1 MEMEI
6 ETLTISEY
14 FKDNKPCLSFHT
26 DTLENSD
33 KGIEE
38 VHRHDYYKIYLFDN
52 NEYNHNIDF
61 KRYNCVKNSISVLF
75 PHQFHKLENP
85 YNASGTVLMFTEEMF
100 CSEMLRKELRAYCL
114 DMKERLNC
122 ITLTEEAYN
131 EIKTL
136 SNMITDLYTDLNII
150 KKEQIRHLIK
160 LIILKLLDYTKTREL
175 SQKETSETNLFME
188 FTNMVDEKYREVRLV
203 SEYCELLDVTPKR
216 LNALSKKYNGQTAIQ
231 VIHEKIYIEARRLLA
246 FSEHT
251 HKEIAYNLN
260 FDSPSAF
267 SKFIQKKSGYT
278 PTQLQKKLTQIYIR
292 ED

>member
-1 MEMEI
+1 MDI
-6 ETLTISEY
+6 KTLTISEY
-14 FKDNKPCLSFHT
+14 FNDNKPCLSFHSDRLE
-26 DTLENSD
+26 DTD
-33 KGIEE
+33 KGVDE

-52 NEYNHNIDF
+52 SGCNHNIDF
-61 KRYNCVKNSISVLF
+61 KRYECTQNSISVLF
-75 PHQFHKLENP
+75 PHQFHKIDNP
-85 YNASGTVLMFTEEMF
+85 DNVSGSVLMFTEEMF

-114 DMKERLNC
+114 DMKQRLNS
-122 ITLTEEAYN
+122 ISLPKDIYS
-131 EIKTL
+131 EIKVL
-136 SNMITDLYTDLNII
+136 NGMITELYSDLNII

-175 SQKETSETNLFME
+175 SQKETSETNMFME

-231 VIHEKIYIEARRLLA
+231 IIHEKIYIEARRLLA
-246 FSEHT
+246 FSEMT
-251 HKEIAYNLN
+251 HKEIAYNLK

-278 PTQLQKKLTQIYIR
+278 PTQLQSKLTQIYNR